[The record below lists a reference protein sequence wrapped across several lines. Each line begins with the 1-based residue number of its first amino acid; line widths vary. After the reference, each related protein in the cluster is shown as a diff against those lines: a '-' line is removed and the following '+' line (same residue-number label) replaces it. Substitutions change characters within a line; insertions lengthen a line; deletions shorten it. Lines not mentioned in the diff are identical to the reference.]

1 MASHSL
7 MSPVLLNLCGTIER
21 ESGRVGQPQHNDN
34 TVPGSHG
41 MGSILDWCWFHVRS
55 IFAWFPLDFRSV
67 LVCCSLVLAWFSFD
81 VRSILVRFSFSFHLI
96 FVWLSFGSRLRFVR
110 LSFGSRLLFVVGS
123 FKTANP
129 SCRAIAG
136 PTGGGYSVIY
146 RCMSLDVGC
155 SLTLWLP
162 SVITGC
168 GCPTRLLWE
177 LECQKT

>member
-55 IFAWFPLDFRSV
+55 IFDWFPLDFRSV

-81 VRSILVRFSFSFHLI
+81 VRSILRGRGRGRSSFRIPWFTSMFRCSNLLCCMLVLSLLLCYIAFHLHPIFCVFAFYRYPHLLDEYDDI
-96 FVWLSFGSRLRFVR
+96 FVRSFFNVTPLSLYI
-110 LSFGSRLLFVVGS
+110 L
-123 FKTANP
+123 NE
-129 SCRAIAG
+129 
-136 PTGGGYSVIY
+136 Y
-146 RCMSLDVGC
+146 
-155 SLTLWLP
+155 
-162 SVITGC
+162 
-168 GCPTRLLWE
+168 E
-177 LECQKT
+177 